1 MHDYKLLPNIRV
13 VTQQNSKFLLL
24 LLQSLFV
31 LSQITYVSLT
41 NLNKISEFLHRRQS
55 SSLAGLLYAHTHP
68 LVKKCIYFTNHQKK
82 AYNIISVLCIR
93 TECTSYSDCFYTS
106 TRYTNKRSSFGGRK
120 SEKVKVNG
128 FVVWY
133 GMENWVRKITQPST
147 SASTQCLCIFYVDIY
162 VRCTCYGYHEHYKA
176 TGDTLVIPKVY
187 TKKQTTALLFH
198 IFYVAKIDDKYVY
211 LEKNVLFS

>member
-1 MHDYKLLPNIRV
+1 MIESYNARLQLLPNIRA
-13 VTQQNSKFLLL
+13 VTQQNYKFLLL

-68 LVKKCIYFTNHQKK
+68 LVKIVYISRTTRKKHISIYIT
-82 AYNIISVLCIR
+82 SVLCIR

-133 GMENWVRKITQPST
+133 GK
-147 SASTQCLCIFYVDIY
+147 L
-162 VRCTCYGYHEHYKA
+162 G
-176 TGDTLVIPKVY
+176 
-187 TKKQTTALLFH
+187 
-198 IFYVAKIDDKYVY
+198 
-211 LEKNVLFS
+211 EKNNPTIDLGLDPMPLYILCEYICQMYMLWVSWTL